1 MTDLQQF
8 GIFTGRGKHAEEA
21 MYCLALI
28 YNICNT
34 KITNYLKKYGLSIGK
49 FNILVAIK
57 VHGGEE
63 GLSQIDISKHLI
75 VTPSNMTKLI
85 DKLEKDGLV
94 TRSPLPKDRRVNII
108 KVTKKAADLID
119 GIWEEYTKQLNEQM
133 KGLDDEDKSIVA
145 AKLVKWL
152 NTLM

>member
-8 GIFTGRGKHAEEA
+8 GILTGRGKHAEEA

-28 YNICNT
+28 YNICNA

-63 GLSQIDISKHLI
+63 GLSQVDISKHLI